1 MKRIAVF
8 ALAASLLIV
17 GAALVTT
24 FVSSGPGVAKA
35 VWTSA
40 VVAVVVQ
47 VAAFTLARSTQT
59 TNVVAGWG
67 SGMLIRFLSLVVY
80 GFVGAKAL
88 GLAMTP
94 ALLSLAGFLFLTT
107 LVEPAF
113 LKP

>member
-1 MKRIAVF
+1 MKRIGAF
-8 ALAASLLIV
+8 ALAATLLIL

-24 FVSSGPGVAKA
+24 LAVTGPGVARA
-35 VWTSA
+35 IWTSA
-40 VVAVVVQ
+40 AVAVGVQ
-47 VAAFTLARSTQT
+47 VAAFALVRSTQT

-67 SGMLIRFLSLVVY
+67 SGMLIRFLSLVLY
-80 GFVGAKAL
+80 GFVGARAL